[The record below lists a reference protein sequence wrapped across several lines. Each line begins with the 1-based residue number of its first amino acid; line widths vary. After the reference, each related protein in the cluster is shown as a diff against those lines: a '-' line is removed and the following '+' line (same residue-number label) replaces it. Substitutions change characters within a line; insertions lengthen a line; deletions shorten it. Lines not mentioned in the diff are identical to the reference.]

1 MAMTHL
7 AAANPGWKKT
17 RLAGTGRPA
26 DRFLLIRRGH
36 NSPRTLALVR
46 EIAYSFENPSLQL
59 AWCAGW
65 TECSLSTQV
74 RFNS

>member
-26 DRFLLIRRGH
+26 DRFLLIRRGLLH
-36 NSPRTLALVR
+36 
-46 EIAYSFENPSLQL
+46 
-59 AWCAGW
+59 
-65 TECSLSTQV
+65 
-74 RFNS
+74 